1 MTTWN
6 NMINVQKVNENK
18 LLLLIMFFK
27 KIISQAKQRIFFF
40 WKDQQQLGLPIIIL
54 LWIQVN
60 YLKKL
65 HIHLICLSSSFVN
78 DQSPLE
84 NQKFGK

>member
-27 KIISQAKQRIFFF
+27 KIISQAKQRIYFF
-40 WKDQQQLGLPIIIL
+40 WKDQQQLGLPNHHPL
-54 LWIQVN
+54 VN
-60 YLKKL
+60 T
-65 HIHLICLSSSFVN
+65 S
-78 DQSPLE
+78 
-84 NQKFGK
+84 